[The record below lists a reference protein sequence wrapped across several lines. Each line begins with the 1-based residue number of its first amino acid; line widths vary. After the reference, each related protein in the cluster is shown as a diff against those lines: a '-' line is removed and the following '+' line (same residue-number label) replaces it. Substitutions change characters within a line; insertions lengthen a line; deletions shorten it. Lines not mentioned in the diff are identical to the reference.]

1 MYALLPFT
9 LPKRRNLNRT
19 YRVCFCV
26 FSGASSAEASAVA
39 SPRSVAAPGAVSAAH
54 GRVSAAHGRV
64 SATTA
69 RAPAGVPETAD
80 QPVPSSRRHRIL
92 RVQGRRLS
100 TAGDSLDETWASSRR
115 QSQVSHHHIFDR
127 PLSTVDV
134 KLTTTSIIL
143 GSSWVQERTRLTRNK
158 LERCNQ
164 ERFGEDGT

>member
-54 GRVSAAHGRV
+54 GRVSA
-64 SATTA
+64 TTA

-100 TAGDSLDETWASSRR
+100 TAGDSLDETRASSRR

-143 GSSWVQERTRLTRNK
+143 GSSWVQERARLTRNK